1 MLDTIGRKG
10 SLSIQDT
17 NQFMK
22 LGKNPR
28 SSYESKMQGTL
39 RKVKSKLSTEEY
51 NYFLILIDLY
61 ICYHR

>member
-28 SSYESKMQGTL
+28 SSYESKIQGTL

-51 NYFLILIDLY
+51 NYVLILIDLY
-61 ICYHR
+61 ICCHR

>member
-28 SSYESKMQGTL
+28 SSYESKIQGTL

-51 NYFLILIDLY
+51 NYLLILIDLY
-61 ICYHR
+61 TCYHR

>member
-28 SSYESKMQGTL
+28 SSYESKIQGTL

-61 ICYHR
+61 TCYHR

>member
-28 SSYESKMQGTL
+28 SSYESKIQGTL